1 MQARRPQTGFCAV
14 TDNTLPGSCSFG
26 FSGSWPEHTTLDP
39 CVQACRKCNRCNY
52 ISFSNRAAD
61 CSWYF
66 ECLNP
71 LQTQVSGRGGKKL
84 GQSFVTVQVRP

>member
-26 FSGSWPEHTTLDP
+26 FSGSWPEHTTLDT